1 MPQTFYIEPDEEI
14 ISVIGRLRKS
24 STEEI
29 VFVFPKRALVLQS
42 IINLRLLAREAEK
55 FGKDIVIVS
64 QDEVGKM
71 LAKKAGMKTENY
83 SEDFSQRTS
92 HLELVSEKDD
102 EPVSQSLPESAMSE
116 ERGLPTVNAI
126 GTNDF
131 YTGEAKGVVE
141 KQLSPIDVS
150 KTNISLRVRNA
161 SPEKLI
167 ALNSKR
173 FDHDVPTQIMETK
186 SRIPYTSI
194 PTRPAP
200 ISSQS
205 FSEKPRYTPEQGRDE
220 RLKNFYTGTMP
231 SNVPS
236 RNREEKPKQVESTVV
251 GKKARRIFFVLGG
264 VSLFLF
270 ISVGA
275 FFLLPKAEVRVTPYK
290 MVQTLDKEF
299 NNKTDADENTVSA
312 RIVEKEK
319 EVSVTVATTGKSD
332 GVNQKARGTVV
343 IYNNYNTESQ
353 PLVATTRL
361 ETSDGKLFRLQSGV
375 VVPAMTVVNG
385 QQEAGAIEAQI
396 IADQTGAE
404 YNVDATTFT
413 IPGFKGGPKYD
424 KFTAKSTKAMSG
436 GGSGGAS
443 DVMVVAKVDLD
454 GALRDAKEK
463 AKGEFLDEVR
473 GEMTSEEKI
482 LDEQIDITPLV
493 APQLPGAGTVA
504 SALEYK
510 GTFKLR
516 AFIFSEKM
524 VKEKIDA
531 TSEKNVQ
538 GILFRSISSTI
549 TYSDSSVDFASG
561 MIKIKAHA
569 LVTMESNID
578 QEKLRE
584 ALLGKNESG
593 IGQALKNF
601 PEVKNIQVVFS
612 PQWFVQSVPNS
623 LSRVSVVVLPGEDG
637 P

>member
-1 MPQTFYIEPDEEI
+1 MSQTFYIEPDEEI

-24 STEEI
+24 SAEEI

-64 QDEVGKM
+64 QDEVGRM
-71 LAKKAGMKTENY
+71 LAEKAGMKTENY

-102 EPVSQSLPESAMSE
+102 EPVSQPLPERALSE
-116 ERGLPTVNAI
+116 ERELPTVNAI

-131 YTGEAKGVVE
+131 YTGEAKSVIKE
-141 KQLSPIDVS
+141 QPSPLADAPKAS
-150 KTNISLRVRNA
+150 ISLRVRNA
-161 SPEKLI
+161 SPEKLTT
-167 ALNSKR
+167 LNSKR
-173 FDHDVPTQIMETK
+173 FDYTAPTQTMETGPEL
-186 SRIPYTSI
+186 PYTSLQAQ
-194 PTRPAP
+194 PVPSPRF
-200 ISSQS
+200 S
-205 FSEKPRYTPEQGRDE
+205 SEKPQYASEQGRGE
-220 RLKNFYTGTMP
+220 RLKNFYTGTTP

-236 RNREEKPKQVESTVV
+236 RNREEKPKQVEPTVV
-251 GKKARRIFFVLGG
+251 GEKARRIFFVLGG
-264 VSLFLF
+264 VSLLLL

-290 MVQTLDKEF
+290 MVQTFDKEF
-299 NNKTDADENTVSA
+299 NNKIDADENTVSA
-312 RIVEKEK
+312 RMVEKEK
-319 EVSVTVATTGKSD
+319 QVSVTVATTGKSD

-361 ETSDGKLFRLQSGV
+361 ETADGKLFRLQSGV

-385 QQEAGAIEAQI
+385 QKEAGAIEAQVV
-396 IADQTGAE
+396 ADQTGAE

-413 IPGFKGGPKYD
+413 IPGFKGGPKYE

-436 GGSGGAS
+436 GGSGGVS

-473 GEMTSEEKI
+473 GEMTSEERV
-482 LDEQIDITPLV
+482 LDEQVDITPV
-493 APQLPGAGTVA
+493 ASPQLPGVGTVA

-516 AFIFSEKM
+516 AFIFSEKT

-531 TSEKNVQ
+531 TSEKNIQ
-538 GILFRSISSTI
+538 GILFRSVSSTI
-549 TYSDSSVDFASG
+549 TYSDSSADFASG
-561 MIKIKAHA
+561 TLKIKAHA
-569 LVTMESNID
+569 LVTMESDID
-578 QEKLRE
+578 KEKLKE

-593 IGQALKNF
+593 IGQTLKNF

-612 PQWFVQSVPNS
+612 PQWFVQSIPS
-623 LSRVSVVVLPGEDG
+623 SSSRVSVTVLPGEDG